1 MYPEKGA
8 IAKILGLIT
17 THYLSF
23 AMLFMQLWDELVGE
37 VFVQMPGLTARE
49 TGQFALYSSQSVE
62 NLSRMK
68 V

>member
-1 MYPEKGA
+1 MR
-8 IAKILGLIT
+8 
-17 THYLSF
+17 
-23 AMLFMQLWDELVGE
+23 LFPFQAAAVKSELVGE